1 MPSKVQPDVNRVD
14 ILLCADWDDRLVPSV
29 ECTCAKCKC
38 KIAVAADNWSTVQA
52 RKMITI
58 CLSCGLKLSLTHE
71 MVNGGSMV
79 GGVSYESE
87 AEAEA
92 ACRRGTN

>member
-1 MPSKVQPDVNRVD
+1 MPSKVQPEHNRGD

-52 RKMITI
+52 RKMITV
-58 CLSCGLKLSLTHE
+58 CLTCSLKLSLTHD
-71 MVNGGSMV
+71 VIPGGHMV
-79 GGVSYESE
+79 GGVSYETE

-92 ACRRGTN
+92 ACRKGMN